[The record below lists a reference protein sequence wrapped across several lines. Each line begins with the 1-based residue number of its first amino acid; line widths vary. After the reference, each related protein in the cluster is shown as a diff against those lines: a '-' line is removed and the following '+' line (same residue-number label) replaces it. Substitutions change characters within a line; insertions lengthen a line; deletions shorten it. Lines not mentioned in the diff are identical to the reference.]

1 MHNFFY
7 RHLTAGII
15 RITGEDAENYLQS
28 QWTVDL
34 RKLSPG
40 QVRFGLRL
48 NSKGKI
54 LAGAHILRLGEEE
67 YILLSQGQEAQ
78 GLISLLEENVV
89 ADEVEF
95 EDESE
100 NWACL
105 TLGIEK
111 LGDFLPKLG
120 ISRTTEGKIINLE
133 DGFIFK
139 NERFSENIFFLIL
152 KKNSPNSSTWSD
164 DLKEVSKAEYEFF
177 RIQAGCFSIPS
188 EIGPNELPQ
197 EAGLE
202 ELFVDFDKGC
212 YLGQEVMARLHS
224 MGQVQRKT
232 VTVEWQ
238 GSSESTP
245 NLPIRVL
252 FNQKNTGT
260 LKSLTKVGEQWIG
273 VATIH
278 QKGMEQLCGIG
289 LHLENESFG
298 KITKL

>member
-1 MHNFFY
+1 MHDFFY
-7 RHLTAGII
+7 QHLTVGII
-15 RITGEDAENYLQS
+15 RITGEDAEDYLQS
-28 QWTVDL
+28 QLTIDL

-67 YILLSQGQEAQ
+67 YILFSQGLEAQ

-111 LGDFLPKLG
+111 LGNFLPKLG
-120 ISRTTEGKIINLE
+120 NPSTLDGKIIKLE

-139 NERFSENIFFLIL
+139 NERFQENVFFLIL
-152 KKNSPNSSTWSD
+152 KKNSPHSSSLTN
-164 DLKEVSKAEYEFF
+164 DLKEISMEEYEFF
-177 RIQAGCFSIPS
+177 RMQAGCFSIPC

-202 ELFVDFDKGC
+202 KLFVDFNKGC

-238 GSSESTP
+238 GYSESPP
-245 NLPIRVL
+245 NLPMRVL
-252 FNQKNTGT
+252 INQKNTGT
-260 LKSLTKVGEQWIG
+260 LKALTKLGKQWIG

-278 QKGMEQLCGIG
+278 QKGIEQLGGTG
-289 LHLENESFG
+289 LNLEDESFG